1 VTHSFRQ
8 IRVFDRSAFLG
19 YISIPA
25 GCRDADNDDSI
36 EESRCERGHGIALE
50 PHREDLG
57 ATNRMARALLGSLI
71 EQSGLSCNPC
81 GIWSIAAM
89 GIRSVG

>member
-1 VTHSFRQ
+1 MHSYRQ
-8 IRVFDRSAFLG
+8 IRLSDGSAFLG
-19 YISIPA
+19 YISIA
-25 GCRDADNDDSI
+25 FECWDADNDDPI
-36 EESRCERGHGIALE
+36 DEPRCERSHSVALE